1 MLCLPRTMI
10 QHAVVPGAQSM
21 QSRPPV
27 RSVVPDTNTS
37 LPPDTRVMGN
47 EGLLQGDNYLPGGM
61 RDNPHLVRAALA
73 RPPEPEAMVN

>member
-1 MLCLPRTMI
+1 MLCLPRAMI

-21 QSRPPV
+21 HARPLV
-27 RSVVPDTNTS
+27 RNAVPDTNTS

-61 RDNPHLVRAALA
+61 RDNPHLVRSAFG
-73 RPPEPEAMVN
+73 PTP